1 MSSENPHG
9 DHINTYNMIKWT
21 LIQILMQ
28 LRYLNKIPIY
38 FINQKNYLLQLNKH
52 ICF

>member
-1 MSSENPHG
+1 MSSVNPHG

-28 LRYLNKIPIY
+28 LRYLNKIPHLFY
-38 FINQKNYLLQLNKH
+38 QSEKLFITIK
-52 ICF
+52 

>member
-1 MSSENPHG
+1 MSSVNPHG

-28 LRYLNKIPIY
+28 LRY
-38 FINQKNYLLQLNKH
+38 
-52 ICF
+52 